1 MTKKQGVIVSENI
14 WVIVKRSHS
23 WAFMYWSWRHFY
35 HLMVSKYNFPHSK
48 RKLIFRHKSQRS
60 ESYVDTLN
68 LMLIP
73 WTYVMLIPWINL
85 MLLPWT
91 SKLYYKSESLLD
103 LREAAASGQCIH
115 PSIQSSFCRRLW
127 LWFWW
132 KLWWSCTTWCRWKLV
147 IFHFSF
153 SLLQPTLPSLQSGP
167 TTGEGESD
175 VMGFFQKHTWICLE
189 RQD

>member
-1 MTKKQGVIVSENI
+1 
-14 WVIVKRSHS
+14 
-23 WAFMYWSWRHFY
+23 
-35 HLMVSKYNFPHSK
+35 
-48 RKLIFRHKSQRS
+48 
-60 ESYVDTLN
+60 
-68 LMLIP
+68 
-73 WTYVMLIPWINL
+73 MLIPWINL

-103 LREAAASGQCIH
+103 LRAAAASGQCIQ
-115 PSIQSSFCRRLW
+115 PSIQSSFRLW

-175 VMGFFQKHTWICLE
+175 VMGFFQKYTWICLE
-189 RQD
+189 RQDKHYIGPYVRLDPDHWASLPGDEACGGTNQSPIDLV